1 MRHQGDPPEAPGG
14 TIDAE
19 FVREALE
26 RHERALVGYARR
38 LLGDLDRA
46 RDVVQDTFLRLVRA
60 DRAQVE
66 PVLAR
71 WLFTVCRNRA
81 FDERRRSARHARP
94 LDGLEGQAS
103 RAASPDSLPE
113 AADEAARA
121 RVAIDGLP
129 EHVREVLVLRLSCGL
144 AYADIAAVT
153 GLSTSHVGVKVHE
166 GMKTLRARLSVK
178 RPVRAAHGG
187 DVR

>member
-1 MRHQGDPPEAPGG
+1 MTQAG
-14 TIDAE
+14 
-19 FVREALE
+19 FVRDALE
-26 RHERALVGYARR
+26 RHETALVAYARR

-60 DRAQVE
+60 DRAEVE

-71 WLFTVCRNRA
+71 WLYTVCRNRA
-81 FDERRRSARHARP
+81 YDERRRTARHARP
-94 LDGLEGQAS
+94 HDGLDGQAAPAAHEEGE
-103 RAASPDSLPE
+103 PE

-121 RVAIDGLP
+121 RQAIDALP
-129 EHVREVLVLRLSCGL
+129 DSLREVLVLRLSCGL
-144 AYADIAAVT
+144 AYAEIAAVT

-166 GMKTLRARLSVK
+166 GMKALRARLSA
-178 RPVRAAHGG
+178 PAGVRAAHGG